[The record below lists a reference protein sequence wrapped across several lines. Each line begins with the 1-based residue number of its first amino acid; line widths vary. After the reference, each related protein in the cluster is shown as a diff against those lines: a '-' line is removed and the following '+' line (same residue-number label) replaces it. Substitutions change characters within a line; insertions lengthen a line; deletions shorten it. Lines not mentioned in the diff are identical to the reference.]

1 MTKYKQSLET
11 KSKELAKDIT
21 DNQER
26 MEALKKEL
34 FQEIDLEALTRVT
47 KKWWLQLDDFCF

>member
-47 KKWWLQLDDFCF
+47 KK